1 MAKEIEM
8 RVAFMVFEEVV
19 FLGWVPSWMSAE
31 ALGHT
36 AAMLTASYQREW
48 GQA

>member
-1 MAKEIEM
+1 MAKGMEM

-19 FLGWVPSWMSAE
+19 FLGRVPSWMSTE

-36 AAMLTASYQREW
+36 VAALTASYQREW